1 MANRGRSTS
10 RPSRLATRSFG
21 SGFFSWLR
29 QKKTCV
35 RRSFFG
41 AQAASPSP
49 QAARRDNDKR
59 AGRSRSAETIGFC
72 FIVLY
77 SDLLNGS

>member
-41 AQAASPSP
+41 AQVASPSP
-49 QAARRDNDKR
+49 LESAGITIRAQAAGRR
-59 AGRSRSAETIGFC
+59 AETIGFC
-72 FIVLY
+72 FIMLY

>member
-1 MANRGRSTS
+1 MANRGRLTS

-21 SGFFSWLR
+21 SGFFSWLL

-41 AQAASPSP
+41 AQVASPSP

-59 AGRSRSAETIGFC
+59 AGRSRSAGKYWFLFYC
-72 FIVLY
+72 VV
-77 SDLLNGS
+77 